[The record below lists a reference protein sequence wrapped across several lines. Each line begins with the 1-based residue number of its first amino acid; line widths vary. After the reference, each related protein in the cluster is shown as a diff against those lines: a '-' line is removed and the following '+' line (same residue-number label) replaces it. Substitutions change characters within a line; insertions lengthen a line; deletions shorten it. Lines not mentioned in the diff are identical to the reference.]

1 MFDRV
6 LTEYASSNDV
16 NSYNV
21 VTALCGNSKNF
32 LRTCITP
39 LDKFFDNYIMLSVS
53 TKETQLIVL

>member
-1 MFDRV
+1 MFDMV

-21 VTALCGNSKNF
+21 VTVLCGNSKNF

-39 LDKFFDNYIMLSVS
+39 PDKFFDNYIMLSVS
-53 TKETQLIVL
+53 TKEAQLIVL